1 MLNRWLA
8 TSVVTLSLVFGSSI
22 LAAAE
27 TINWSPFVE
36 MDRQL
41 FPSFLIATA
50 TMRFPENK
58 IDDNSLVL
66 GDPRS
71 MLGVAVTAPEDGTEV
86 TVEIAAD
93 EIMDRS
99 THSATLAKAGT
110 TYIVCPKIKY
120 KFAALH
126 ANKQLTPL
134 TVSFKLTVNDQ
145 VVGEK
150 AETVTLRSVND
161 CLFGVQGEGDKP
173 ENFTDLSF
181 VFAAYVNEEHP
192 QIDSLLKEAL
202 ETGLVDSFTGYQSE
216 DPAEVYLQVYAVWQ
230 ALENR
235 GFRYSDVSTTAAQS
249 NKVYSQNVRFLDD
262 SINAGQSNC
271 VDGTVLMASVLR
283 RIGIEPILVMVP
295 GHCFLGF
302 YLDAEQSDFAGLE
315 CTMLSSG
322 DDIEEDEFD
331 EIEGLNELVDDEQL
345 EEPSW
350 RSFNAAVMTGT
361 ERMLEEEEKF
371 DSDDPSYQLINIL
384 TARQMGIV
392 PIAFKGKQ

>member
-1 MLNRWLA
+1 MFRRWLA
-8 TSVVTLSLVFGSSI
+8 TSVMSLSLVCGSS
-22 LAAAE
+22 LAVMADE
-27 TINWSPFVE
+27 ITWSPVVE

-50 TMRFPENK
+50 TMRLPEQEA
-58 IDDNSLVL
+58 DEDSVVL
-66 GDPRS
+66 GDRRS
-71 MLGVAVTAPEDGTEV
+71 MLGVAVTAPEDGAVV
-86 TVEIAAD
+86 TVEITAD

-99 THSATLAKAGT
+99 THTATLPEAGT
-110 TYIVCPKIKY
+110 TYVVCPKIKY
-120 KFAALH
+120 KFAALQG
-126 ANKQLTPL
+126 NKQLTPL
-134 TVSFKLTVNDQ
+134 TVSFKLTVDDEL
-145 VVGEK
+145 VGEK
-150 AETVTLRSVND
+150 TEIVTLRSVND
-161 CLFGVQGEGDKP
+161 CLFGIRGDGEGDN
-173 ENFTDLSF
+173 NFTDLSF

-192 QIDSLLKEAL
+192 QIDALLKEAL
-202 ETGLVDSFTGYQSE
+202 ETGLVDSFTGYQSG
-216 DPAEVYLQVYAVWQ
+216 DPAEVYLQVYAIWQ

-249 NKVYSQNVRFLDD
+249 SKVYSQNVRFLDD
-262 SINAGQSNC
+262 SITAGQSNC

-302 YLDAEQSDFAGLE
+302 YLDVEQSDFAGLE

-322 DDIEEDEFD
+322 EGITDDEF
-331 EIEGLNELVDDEQL
+331 EEVEGLGELVDDEQL

-361 ERMLEEEEKF
+361 ERIIAEEEKF
-371 DSDDPSYQLINIL
+371 AGDDPNYQLLNIL
-384 TARQMGIV
+384 TARQLGIV